1 MKPRL
6 TTYSTWKKYL
16 LPNNKTYIILL
27 GNALIIIFSLLEPI
41 FFGKLVDQCLISKDY
56 TNFYEILLIIAFCFI
71 VGTTVSYF
79 VNYSIME
86 LHFNAEINLNIDVI
100 KYVQKLPL
108 SFFNNKD
115 IIYLS
120 TRIYQDADIIVGF
133 ILENLVT
140 VTVNFVTSLLI
151 LSIIFFKSHFL
162 GLCLTVALILYISI
176 YKLLN
181 GYLYESTYAQ
191 KESQNTFFSKLTYLL
206 SNVRFVKANSVAD
219 YLNSDVENAKLSVI
233 AKIVKLAKV
242 TWCFT
247 TGCESVKY
255 IFLIF
260 YIYYAGLDVLNSIMP
275 IGEFIVI
282 LNFATWFFDNT
293 NQILTSVKSWKE
305 AEVSFNRIN
314 DILGQEVEEDGEILI
329 NHIDSIRLENI
340 CFSYDDRALYNNF
353 SYVFEKGKIYSLSG
367 NNGCGKSTL
376 LLLILGLLK
385 PQTGTVYYNNINI
398 NQLNMNSIRKSLI
411 AYSEQE
417 PLLLNKTIRQNILM
431 SDERN
436 DEITEEYINYMNL
449 EILKDKIPGGL
460 DIIYNEQQNS
470 LSGGEKQKISQVRAF
485 IKNADVLILDEPTS
499 ALDSKSKHD
508 LRLLLKSKFCDKI
521 IIVVTHDSDIADVAD
536 YVLSLRKEVL

>member
-71 VGTTVSYF
+71 VGKTVSYF

-181 GYLYESTYAQ
+181 G
-191 KESQNTFFSKLTYLL
+191 
-206 SNVRFVKANSVAD
+206 
-219 YLNSDVENAKLSVI
+219 
-233 AKIVKLAKV
+233 
-242 TWCFT
+242 
-247 TGCESVKY
+247 
-255 IFLIF
+255 
-260 YIYYAGLDVLNSIMP
+260 
-275 IGEFIVI
+275 
-282 LNFATWFFDNT
+282 
-293 NQILTSVKSWKE
+293 
-305 AEVSFNRIN
+305 
-314 DILGQEVEEDGEILI
+314 
-329 NHIDSIRLENI
+329 
-340 CFSYDDRALYNNF
+340 
-353 SYVFEKGKIYSLSG
+353 
-367 NNGCGKSTL
+367 
-376 LLLILGLLK
+376 
-385 PQTGTVYYNNINI
+385 
-398 NQLNMNSIRKSLI
+398 
-411 AYSEQE
+411 
-417 PLLLNKTIRQNILM
+417 
-431 SDERN
+431 
-436 DEITEEYINYMNL
+436 
-449 EILKDKIPGGL
+449 
-460 DIIYNEQQNS
+460 
-470 LSGGEKQKISQVRAF
+470 
-485 IKNADVLILDEPTS
+485 
-499 ALDSKSKHD
+499 
-508 LRLLLKSKFCDKI
+508 
-521 IIVVTHDSDIADVAD
+521 
-536 YVLSLRKEVL
+536 